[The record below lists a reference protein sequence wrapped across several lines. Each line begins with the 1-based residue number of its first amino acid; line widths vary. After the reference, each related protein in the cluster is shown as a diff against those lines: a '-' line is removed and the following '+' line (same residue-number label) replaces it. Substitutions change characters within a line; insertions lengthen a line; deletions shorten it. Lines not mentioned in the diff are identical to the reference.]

1 MTRNLFIQATADKAF
16 GTCPAKM
23 DRTKKTLISTFAYL
37 LTATAK
43 FKFREGRLVYAMS
56 PARFENFSNNS
67 QFPKIFS
74 LKSFDISGVN
84 SYTKLFI
91 VDIKV
96 RLTCGE

>member
-1 MTRNLFIQATADKAF
+1 MLS
-16 GTCPAKM
+16 PAKFG
-23 DRTKKTLISTFAYL
+23 D
-37 LTATAK
+37 
-43 FKFREGRLVYAMS
+43 
-56 PARFENFSNNS
+56 FSNNS